1 MFTYLNTKGNAM
13 LQESTLTS
21 FTHALSD
28 YIGLKG
34 INENKLWQGGY
45 NPEQYYPELAAAEEA
60 VHAALKAL
68 TTADA
73 LAIHNPMLL
82 ADTRSIMF
90 VS

>member
-1 MFTYLNTKGNAM
+1 M

-21 FTHALSD
+21 FTHALCH

-34 INENKLWQGGY
+34 INENKLWEGGY

-60 VHAALKAL
+60 VHASLTAL

-73 LAIHNPMLL
+73 LAIHKPMLL